1 MTEAP
6 SDPAGGQD
14 PETGLLDGVKVLDLT
29 RVASGPFA
37 TQLLADLGATVIKVE
52 RPDGGD
58 DSRHMDASGVPGISG
73 YYLGLNRGKRSYT
86 LDFKTE
92 HGARKIRALTRWADV
107 VIENFRP
114 GVAERL
120 GLGYDDLRVINPGI
134 VYCSISAFGTD
145 GPLKDNLGYD
155 IVAQAMSGIM
165 AITGDPDRPPA
176 KCGAP
181 IADVSAGAMATIG
194 ILAALYKRALTGQGQ
209 RVETTLIGSAI
220 ALLAPYLGGQTL
232 GAKFE
237 RRGSRHNT
245 IAPYQ
250 AFSGSDGHYFV
261 VAVGNESFWG
271 KMCAAIGVPGL
282 AGEPLFA
289 TNNLRMSHVDDLQD
303 RLQQVFGKR
312 PAREWYLLLTEHG
325 VPASLILDL
334 DEVIAEEHF
343 TVLGAVNQVDCRE
356 LGLVPL
362 TGTPL
367 KFAGYRVGASLPPP
381 RLGEH
386 NDEVDVLITGY
397 EDDDD
402 PAMRR

>member
-1 MTEAP
+1 M
-6 SDPAGGQD
+6 SDVPDTGSETFGANGGV
-14 PETGLLDGVKVLDLT
+14 LDGVRVLDLT

-37 TQLLADLGATVIKVE
+37 TQLLADLGASVVKVE
-52 RPDGGD
+52 RPDRGD
-58 DSRHMDASGVPGISG
+58 DSRHMDASGIAGISG
-73 YYLGLNRGKRSYT
+73 YYLGLNRGKRSYAVDVKDQAS
-86 LDFKTE
+86 L
-92 HGARKIRALTRWADV
+92 RKIHALTRWADV

-114 GVAERL
+114 GVADRL
-120 GLGYDDLRVINPGI
+120 GLGYAELHALNPRI
-134 VYCSISAFGTD
+134 VYCSISAFGAD
-145 GPLKDNLGYD
+145 GPLQDNLGYD

-194 ILAALYKRALTGQGQ
+194 ILAALYRRALTGEGQ

-232 GAKFE
+232 GTRFE

-250 AFSGSDGHYFV
+250 AFRGLDGHYFV

-271 KMCAAIGVPGL
+271 KLCAVLGEPGL
-282 AGEPLFA
+282 ADDPQYA
-289 TNNLRMSHVDDLQD
+289 SNNLRMANIEQLER
-303 RLQQVFGKR
+303 RLQSVFAKR
-312 PAREWYLLLTEHG
+312 PAREWYELLTAHG
-325 VPASLILDL
+325 VPASMILDL
-334 DEVIAEEHF
+334 DEVIAEPHF
-343 TVLGAVNQVDCRE
+343 AHIGAVNRTDCRD
-356 LGLVPL
+356 LGVVPL

-367 KFAGYRVGASLPPP
+367 RFAGHHVGTRIPPP

-386 NDEVDVLITGY
+386 NVQIDSIVARYIAE
-397 EDDDD
+397 
-402 PAMRR
+402 

>member
-1 MTEAP
+1 VTDTQSNSPGTPE
-6 SDPAGGQD
+6 PA
-14 PETGLLDGVKVLDLT
+14 GLLDGVKVLDLT

-52 RPDGGD
+52 RPDRGD

-92 HGARKIRALTRWADV
+92 QGARKIRALTRWADI

-120 GLGYDDLRVINPGI
+120 GAGYEDLRTINPRI
-134 VYCSISAFGTD
+134 IYCSISAFGTD

-165 AITGDPDRPPA
+165 AITGDADRPPA

-181 IADVSAGAMATIG
+181 IADVSAGAMAAIG
-194 ILAALYKRALTGQGQ
+194 ILAALYKRALTGEGQ

-232 GAKFE
+232 GTKFG
-237 RRGSRHNT
+237 RHGSRHNT

-271 KMCAAIGVPGL
+271 KLCAAIGSPEL
-282 AGEPLFA
+282 AVDPEFA
-289 TNNLRMSHVDDLQD
+289 TNNLRMAHVDELED
-303 RLQQVFGKR
+303 RLQQIFGHR
-312 PAREWYLLLTEHG
+312 PAREWYELLTKHG

-343 TVLGAVNQVDCRE
+343 SSLGVVNDVDCRE
-356 LGLVPL
+356 LGQVPL

-367 KFAGYRVGASLPPP
+367 KFSGYPVGSHLPPP

-386 NDEVDVLITGY
+386 NSEVDMLIESY
-397 EDDDD
+397 DDDGD
-402 PAMRR
+402 PAARR